1 MEKMMEKKEK
11 MEKKDGNES
20 LGIISSK
27 ELEEYSKNIEEYY
40 LLKQKYDKRTKKII
54 DKYILEMKKSKTPL
68 SKIKQQIK
76 KQKLECIHCF
86 QEGGTL
92 FYSKEGTLFAK
103 CGSKTN
109 PCSLKIEIQLMK
121 GSSLLEKIAE
131 FRQEMTNIELEI
143 NHFKNKK
150 THFKEDFSETT
161 YENMKKKL
169 EDATKKYQTMVAR
182 FNTNYMLNEKEQQ
195 ELFELQISYDD
206 LLQRANAI
214 FAEYMKTKNI
224 SILGDL
230 VAFQENEIKPI
241 EDKMDEKKC
250 AKRVMK
256 IGSVEDQL
264 ITYKVPEANYDFL
277 ESGTFAVKHF
287 HI

>member
-1 MEKMMEKKEK
+1 
-11 MEKKDGNES
+11 
-20 LGIISSK
+20 
-27 ELEEYSKNIEEYY
+27 
-40 LLKQKYDKRTKKII
+40 
-54 DKYILEMKKSKTPL
+54 
-68 SKIKQQIK
+68 
-76 KQKLECIHCF
+76 
-86 QEGGTL
+86 
-92 FYSKEGTLFAK
+92 
-103 CGSKTN
+103 
-109 PCSLKIEIQLMK
+109 MK

-264 ITYKVPEANYDFL
+264 ITHTVPEAHYDFL